1 MNPNEFHQMYKY
13 LVRPSREKV
22 VAAAKKELGIPQ
34 EAKINNGTEILDW
47 INYNQ
52 KAYGDNTQPM
62 TPEER
67 KTGESIEK
75 TIAGGHTANA
85 DQLKGLKG
93 RLENARQYT
102 TPPKNKKE
110 KKGWKYTSW
119 ADQQVEEEKPT
130 KKIIKKEIKVVE
142 KPRPT
147 IQEQLSFEDYL
158 NIIDPNWLDE
168 EEPKVKR
175 ITVKDKKLAEGI
187 RGILNLHK
195 RQT

>member
-13 LVRPSREKV
+13 LVHPSREKV

-75 TIAGGHTANA
+75 SIADAGITTN
-85 DQLKGLKG
+85 
-93 RLENARQYT
+93 

-110 KKGWKYTSW
+110 
-119 ADQQVEEEKPT
+119 PT
-130 KKIIKKEIKVVE
+130 KNYIKHKK
-142 KPRPT
+142 T
-147 IQEQLSFEDYL
+147 LSTS
-158 NIIDPNWLDE
+158 
-168 EEPKVKR
+168 PKSTNYSSYKN
-175 ITVKDKKLAEGI
+175 TY
-187 RGILNLHK
+187 
-195 RQT
+195 Q